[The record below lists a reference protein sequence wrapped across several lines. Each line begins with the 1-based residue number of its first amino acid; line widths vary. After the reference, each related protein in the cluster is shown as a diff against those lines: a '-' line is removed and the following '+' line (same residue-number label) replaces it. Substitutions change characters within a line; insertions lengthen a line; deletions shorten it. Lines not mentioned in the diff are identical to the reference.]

1 VRTPVWYRRWIAE
14 GDHGPDVAVV
24 QRKMGLLPTGYA
36 DAALTLVVRGYQR
49 GVGTHPSGIV
59 DDLTAIEM
67 GEQEGFGLLPV
78 WWTEPI
84 HPGGQHYQDVL
95 DLIGATGID
104 GLKRFQGNHQLPPTG
119 VIDETTARLLAG
131 LEVETWQSTQQE

>member
-1 VRTPVWYRRWIAE
+1 MRTPVWYNRPIAE

-24 QRKMGLLPTGYA
+24 QRKMGLLPTGRA
-36 DAALTLVVRGYQR
+36 DAVFTLVVRGYQH
-49 GVGTHPSGIV
+49 GVGMYPTGIV
-59 DDLTAIEM
+59 DNSTAREI

-78 WWTEPI
+78 WWVGPVS
-84 HPGGQHYQDVL
+84 PSGQHYQDML
-95 DLIGATGID
+95 DLIGATDVD

-131 LEVETWQSTQQE
+131 LEVETWQHTRQV